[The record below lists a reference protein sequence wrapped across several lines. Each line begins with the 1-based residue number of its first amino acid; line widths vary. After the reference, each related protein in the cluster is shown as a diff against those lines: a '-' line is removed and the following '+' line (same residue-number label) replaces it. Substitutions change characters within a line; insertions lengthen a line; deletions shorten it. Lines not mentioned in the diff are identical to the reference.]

1 MCVKLLLPV
10 DVSFP
15 HGGFFIAEIRSR
27 FNMNSST
34 LSLII
39 SIIAL
44 ILVLAKWFYDF
55 QSDKSK
61 HKRGRRRFGAQVRIE
76 FLAGKTNCFITHGG
90 SILFLISFRIYNDND
105 HIPVTIDKYEFLV
118 KNGYKWQETQLYE
131 SPQAAFFPSLLRH
144 NVPFRLAPE
153 QREDFYEI
161 FQLNELL
168 SSTEAKVKLRCIA
181 RGGKKLE
188 CVDRISHRLD
198 DRPVFDIL
206 FKTLGV

>member
-1 MCVKLLLPV
+1 M
-10 DVSFP
+10 
-15 HGGFFIAEIRSR
+15 
-27 FNMNSST
+27 ST

-44 ILVLAKWFYDF
+44 ALAIGKWIYDF
-55 QSDKSK
+55 QVGKSG
-61 HKRGRRRFGAQVRIE
+61 HKKGKRRFGAMVRIE

-105 HIPVTIDKYEFLV
+105 HIPVTIKDYEFSV
-118 KNGYKWQETQLYE
+118 KNGYRWQETTLYE
-131 SPQAAFFPSLLRH
+131 DPQSAIFPSLLRH
-144 NVPFRLAPE
+144 NLPFRLGPE
-153 QREDFYEI
+153 QREDFYEV
-161 FQLNELL
+161 FQLDELL
-168 SSTEAKVKLRCIA
+168 SSTETKVKLRCIE
-181 RGGKKLE
+181 RGGKKFE